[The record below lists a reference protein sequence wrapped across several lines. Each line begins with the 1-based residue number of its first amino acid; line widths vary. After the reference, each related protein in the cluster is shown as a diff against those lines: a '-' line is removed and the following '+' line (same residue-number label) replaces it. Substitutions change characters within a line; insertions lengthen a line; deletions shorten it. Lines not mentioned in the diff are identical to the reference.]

1 MDIFTIKRA
10 VKLARRYTD
19 GVALNGV
26 PVNPPR
32 INAVTKMWQLFDPI
46 SGTYVDTI
54 YLAEG
59 KDGKTPSIGVNN
71 NWFIDGVDTGV
82 SAIGTKGDDGREIEL
97 DANTEFIV
105 WRYAGE
111 LSWRNLVPLYLLIG
125 ADGKVPEFN
134 MDGRT
139 LQYRYIDT
147 DPWADLYSF
156 PVGSFATPDWNN
168 PSLVLTAAGTYTATE
183 DGFIQRLSGVTHP
196 STTYIT
202 FSTTIN
208 GKSLEVLEHQG
219 LLSTGL
225 YNWLS
230 QPFPVK
236 AGDVVVTSHKDGGT
250 GTIVDSLTFFPVI
263 ITGGSGGEGG
273 GNTTESI
280 TVSNEIGG
288 WKNNDVIPVGTALE
302 AILKKMLNPVI
313 PPTYLAPTLTL
324 AGTTPLAREI
334 GENINITLTPT
345 FTQRDGGAI
354 IQYRLSK
361 DGTVLY
367 TGATAIPQNDALQL
381 IANTTYQAAADYA
394 QGAIKQDSA
403 GNDDPNGRIPAG
415 TVTSGNVIYLPQRR
429 SFFGRLIS
437 DTVPN
442 TNALVRALT
451 QNALNSQNNTVMVAS
466 VQAGDRGV
474 CFAYPA
480 TLRAP
485 TSITQA
491 GFMNMDV
498 KDAFTEITVTVEGA
512 NGYSP
517 IAYRVLY
524 NINDLP
530 FSANDTFTLT
540 V

>member
-1 MDIFTIKRA
+1 MAVLSGATYGALVGLIKET
-10 VKLARRYTD
+10 LA
-19 GVALNGV
+19 GAGALRG
-26 PVNPPR
+26 
-32 INAVTKMWQLFDPI
+32 D
-46 SGTYVDTI
+46 
-54 YLAEG
+54 
-59 KDGKTPSIGVNN
+59 
-71 NWFIDGVDTGV
+71 
-82 SAIGTKGDDGREIEL
+82 KGDPGREIEL
-97 DANTEFIV
+97 QTNITHIQ
-105 WRYAGE
+105 WRYIGGLWRDLILLDNLKVKGDKGDQGDTGE
-111 LSWRNLVPLYLLIG
+111 TPQFQMSGN
-125 ADGKVPEFN
+125 
-134 MDGRT
+134 T
-139 LQYRYIDT
+139 LQYR
-147 DPWADLYSF
+147 
-156 PVGSFATPDWNN
+156 FATQSPTTWTDI
-168 PSLVLTAAGTYTATE
+168 YTFTE
-183 DGFIQRLSGVTHP
+183 GDGS
-196 STTYIT
+196 S
-202 FSTTIN
+202 
-208 GKSLEVLEHQG
+208 
-219 LLSTGL
+219 
-225 YNWLS
+225 
-230 QPFPVK
+230 
-236 AGDVVVTSHKDGGT
+236 
-250 GTIVDSLTFFPVI
+250 I
-263 ITGGSGGEGG
+263 ITSP
-273 GNTTESI
+273 I

-288 WKNNDVIPVGTALE
+288 WKNNDIIPAGTALE

-334 GENINITLTPT
+334 GENINITLTPA

-354 IQYRLSK
+354 TQYRLSK
-361 DGTVLY
+361 NGSNLF
-367 TGATAIPQNDALQL
+367 TGATAIPQNDSLQL
-381 IANTTYQAAADYA
+381 TANTTYQASADYS
-394 QGAIKQDSA
+394 QGPIKNDSA
-403 GNDDPNGRIPAG
+403 NNPDPNGRIPAG

-451 QNALNSQNNTVMVAS
+451 QNALNSQNNSVMVAS